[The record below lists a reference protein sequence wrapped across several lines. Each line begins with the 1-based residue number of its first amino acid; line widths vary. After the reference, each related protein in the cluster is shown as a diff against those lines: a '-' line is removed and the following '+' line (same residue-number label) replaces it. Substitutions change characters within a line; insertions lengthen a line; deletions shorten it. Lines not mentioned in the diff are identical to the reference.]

1 MCIRDRSDLLQARA
15 AHPHAQ
21 VVAGTTD
28 VGLWV
33 TKMHKRFPQVLD
45 VTAARELQRVETY
58 PHHIAIGA
66 AVTLTDAFAAL
77 VKERPQLQSFSQ
89 RFAGLPVR
97 NSGTLG
103 GNVANGSPIGDSMP
117 LLIALGASVVLMRWK
132 KTKTGGEIA
141 HRELRLEDLY
151 TGYRT
156 NVMRPDELLCWI
168 KVPRP
173 TSGERATVYK
183 ISKRFDDDI
192 SAVCLALNLHIDDGV
207 VRSASIGAGGV
218 AATPARARQTEA
230 TLLGQPWTEDTV
242 MHAMDTLRAEFQP
255 ISDMRASAAYRQT
268 VLGNLLRRFWLESQG
283 QQAINLESLKTLEAL
298 S

>member
-1 MCIRDRSDLLQARA
+1 M
-15 AHPHAQ
+15 
-21 VVAGTTD
+21 
-28 VGLWV
+28 
-33 TKMHKRFPQVLD
+33 
-45 VTAARELQRVETY
+45 
-58 PHHIAIGA
+58 
-66 AVTLTDAFAAL
+66 
-77 VKERPQLQSFSQ
+77 
-89 RFAGLPVR
+89 R

-132 KTKTGGEIA
+132 KTKTGGEIT

-173 TSGERATVYK
+173 TGHALEKVYK

-192 SAVCLALNLHIDDGV
+192 SAVCLAIQMTVKAGV
-207 VRSASIGAGGV
+207 VQQVSIGAGGV

-230 TLLGQPWTEDTV
+230 ALLGQAWNEDTV
-242 MHAMDTLRAEFQP
+242 MAATAALRAEFQP